1 MHRLLIV
8 LLFLVAAPFAVIAQ
22 DNDGSTSEENIVA
35 AEDAAGD
42 EEEVN
47 DAEDAD
53 LDEQTYEENEDDFT
67 PTEEISVDESIAF
80 PTNI

>member
-1 MHRLLIV
+1 MHRVLFV
-8 LLFLVAAPFAVIAQ
+8 LLFLLAAPLPVIAQ
-22 DNDGSTSEENIVA
+22 ENDGSPSEETTDSD
-35 AEDAAGD
+35 EDAS
-42 EEEVN
+42 
-47 DAEDAD
+47 DASDDDAD